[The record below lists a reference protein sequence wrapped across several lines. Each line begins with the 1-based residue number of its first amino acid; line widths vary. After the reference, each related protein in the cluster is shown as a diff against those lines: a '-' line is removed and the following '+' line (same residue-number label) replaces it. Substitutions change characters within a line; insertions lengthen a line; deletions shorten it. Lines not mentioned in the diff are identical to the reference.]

1 MITTIFQDNK
11 AYITGEK
18 IDPAIV
24 FDCGQCFRFEKTE
37 DVFHGI
43 AFGQELFCKNESD
56 AFVIWPVTEDS
67 FHKIW
72 RQYFDL
78 DYDYNEI
85 DNCFMQDE
93 ILAKTVI
100 KGMRILHQEP
110 FETLISFIISANN
123 NIKRIKKNID
133 MICRAA
139 GKKIGEDLYTFP
151 TPEELAKLSI
161 DDLRELG
168 LGYRAPYIVNT
179 TKQILGGFS
188 LEKIDE
194 LHYADAKKTSW
205 GFLVSGQKWRIVF
218 CFSDLES
225 VKPSRRMFGCAV
237 YCCIFTGLNRKTKR
251 NSRLLP
257 KIISRNLPGLHSN
270 TSLPMQG
277 KTISVFNFYDGGSF
291 HLWDARLPHEPVRG
305 GRSRGKFLR

>member
-194 LHYADAKKTSW
+194 LHYADAKKNLMGLSGVGPKVADCILLF
-205 GFLVSGQKWRIVF
+205 GFGKREAFPKDVWMRRILLHF
-218 CFSDLES
+218 YRFEPKNEKELEAFA
-225 VKPSRRMFGCAV
+225 KDHFPEFAGLAQQ
-237 YCCIFTGLNRKTKR
+237 YLFTYARQN
-251 NSRLLP
+251 N
-257 KIISRNLPGLHSN
+257 IS
-270 TSLPMQG
+270 
-277 KTISVFNFYDGGSF
+277 F
-291 HLWDARLPHEPVRG
+291 
-305 GRSRGKFLR
+305 

>member
-43 AFGQELFCKNESD
+43 AYGQELFCKNEGN

-85 DNCFMQDE
+85 DNRFLQDE

-100 KGMRILHQEP
+100 KGMRILHQDP

-139 GKKIGEDLYTFP
+139 GKKIGEDLYAFP

-161 DDLRELG
+161 NDLRELG
-168 LGYRAPYIVNT
+168 LGYRAPYIAGT
-179 TKQILGGFS
+179 TKQILDGFS
-188 LEKIDE
+188 LEKIGG
-194 LHYADAKKTSW
+194 LTYADAKKALMGLSGVGPKVADCILLF
-205 GFLVSGQKWRIVF
+205 GFGKREAFPKDVWMRRILLHF
-218 CFSDLES
+218 YQFEPKNEKELEAFA
-225 VKPSRRMFGCAV
+225 KAHFPEFAGLAQQ
-237 YCCIFTGLNRKTKR
+237 YLFTYARQN
-251 NSRLLP
+251 N
-257 KIISRNLPGLHSN
+257 IS
-270 TSLPMQG
+270 
-277 KTISVFNFYDGGSF
+277 F
-291 HLWDARLPHEPVRG
+291 
-305 GRSRGKFLR
+305 